1 MKTAFSILLSIVM
14 FSATTAFAQNEDA
27 EIVTDRPDQ
36 SNTPLLLQKGALQ
49 IETGFVAE
57 QDKTKTSRSINY
69 TYNETLIKFG
79 VNDLFEL
86 RFDVAYLGTRVITN
100 EVVRNQGFSPIKV
113 GVKIKLADQKGA
125 WPQAAVIS
133 NIGLRTGSKEFT
145 TPYNAGDITFAFAHD
160 LTQRLSLTYNLGCQ
174 WTGDSPESVFTY
186 TLSFAYAVT
195 RHLSCFA
202 ESYSYFRQAQK
213 ADNRIDGGF
222 TSKLA
227 ARVQYD
233 VSAGLG
239 LSENA
244 PDYFVSTGLS
254 IRLLK

>member
-1 MKTAFSILLSIVM
+1 MKTACSLLLSTII
-14 FSATTAFAQNEDA
+14 FSTTTLFAQNEDV
-27 EIVTDRPDQ
+27 EIFTDRPDQ

-49 IETGFVAE
+49 IESGYVAE
-57 QDKTKTSRSINY
+57 HDRTKTSTLTHY
-69 TYNETLIKFG
+69 TYNETLLKFG
-79 VNDLFEL
+79 VNDHFEL
-86 RFDVAYLGTRVITN
+86 RFDVAYLGTRVATN
-100 EVVRNQGFSPIKV
+100 EVVISKGFSPINV
-113 GVKIKLADQKGA
+113 GLKIKLADQKGA

-145 TPYNAGDITFAFAHD
+145 TQYNAGDITFAFAHD
-160 LTQRLSLTYNLGCQ
+160 LTKRLSLTYNVGCK
-174 WTGDSPESVFTY
+174 WTGDSPESIFLY
-186 TLSFAYAVT
+186 TLSFAYALT

-202 ESYSYFRQAQK
+202 ETYSFFRQAQK
-213 ADNRIDGGF
+213 SDNRIDGGF
-222 TSKLA
+222 TYKLA

-233 VSAGLG
+233 LSAGLG